1 MSGMIGALFGSVL
14 EGAGKGMVAAADTQI
29 QRDNAKI
36 AADQKIAMEERL
48 MAAKLMMEEQAAA
61 RAAARV
67 SSITSKKVSETKLAG
82 PGVAEDG
89 TLTVDGAGLDGQT
102 KTVER
107 DQTTKE
113 KIAALTNAGMVGE
126 AEKLQRIANGE
137 AVEKYHNDLVDVRK
151 AGVEQKDR
159 SMQAKAE
166 LDRERTAAIRSKYF
180 DENGKARPSAGLEI
194 AKINSYNQDLT
205 RANGLIIKERENIA
219 KNNYFGPA
227 LDEAK
232 ARVAALEQRIEETTQ
247 KRDDAIVLNT
257 MLEINRPVG
266 PASKAGSGMVTAPPV
281 VLSKNATNSM
291 TGKIKKSDPPKSDSP
306 KGASDNFKSSRDQV
320 NSLGK

>member
-29 QRDNAKI
+29 ARDNAKI
-36 AADQKIAMEERL
+36 AADQKIAMEKRL
-48 MAAKLMMEEQAAA
+48 MAAKMMMEEQAAA

-113 KIAALTNAGMVGE
+113 KIAALTNAGMIGE
-126 AEKLQRIANGE
+126 AEKVQRIANGE

-159 SMQAKAE
+159 AMRTKAE
-166 LDRERTAAIRSKYF
+166 IDRERTATIRSKYF
-180 DENGKARPSAGLEI
+180 DENGKARPSAGIEI

-205 RANGLIIKERENIA
+205 RDNTRLIRLSENIA
-219 KNNYFGPA
+219 KGILFGDK
-227 LDEAK
+227 LKEAE
-232 ARVAALEQRIEETTQ
+232 ADVIEIERRIAATTT
-247 KRDDAIVLNT
+247 KRDEAIVLAG
-257 MLEINRPVG
+257 MVEPDK
-266 PASKAGSGMVTAPPV
+266 PASKTDKGMVTAPPPKV
-281 VLSKNATNSM
+281 IEKKPTVNTSSSM
-291 TGKIKKSDPPKSDSP
+291 SGKIKKSPADKAKEFEDLR
-306 KGASDNFKSSRDQV
+306 AQV
-320 NSLGK
+320 NAYGKPK

>member
-29 QRDNAKI
+29 ARDNAKI

-48 MAAKLMMEEQAAA
+48 MAAKMMMEEQAAA
-61 RAAARV
+61 RAASRV
-67 SSITSKKVSETKLAG
+67 SAVTGKKVSETKLAG

-159 SMQAKAE
+159 SMQTKAE
-166 LDRERTAAIRSKYF
+166 IDRERIAASLRKYV
-180 DENGKARPSAGLEI
+180 DKDGNPLPSPGIEI
-194 AKINSYNQDLT
+194 ANINSYSKQIDSNDKKLLAIQKALFDSKLFGKEKE
-205 RANGLIIKERENIA
+205 AAEAAAAALEADNLGLKAGREAAI
-219 KNNYFGPA
+219 
-227 LDEAK
+227 AK
-232 ARVAALEQRIEETTQ
+232 ARQPASQKSAGMVSAPSATVLPRTQ
-247 KRDDAIVLNT
+247 KTAAAVTL
-257 MLEINRPVG
+257 
-266 PASKAGSGMVTAPPV
+266 SG
-281 VLSKNATNSM
+281 
-291 TGKIKKSDPPKSDSP
+291 GDKKVPPKE
-306 KGASDNFKSSRDQV
+306 ALQMYMNQL

>member
-113 KIAALTNAGMVGE
+113 KITALTNAGMVGE

-166 LDRERTAAIRSKYF
+166 LDRQKFEDARLRYFDKDGNLRPSPGIAIADINSYTRKMAENNKSIRQIEKDIADSKYF
-180 DENGKARPSAGLEI
+180 NSPDKDPKKQFLSMAIERLEELRLDNEMAQEAQRKAI
-194 AKINSYNQDLT
+194 
-205 RANGLIIKERENIA
+205 
-219 KNNYFGPA
+219 
-227 LDEAK
+227 DEARK
-232 ARVAALEQRIEETTQ
+232 
-247 KRDDAIVLNT
+247 
-257 MLEINRPVG
+257 
-266 PASKAGSGMVTAPPV
+266 PASKKGDGGMVSAPV
-281 VLSKNATNSM
+281 VLPKNAKTAAAVTLS
-291 TGKIKKSDPPKSDSP
+291 GDKKRQMPLKATQDYL
-306 KGASDNFKSSRDQV
+306 